1 MLPCKNRAERTDCSK
16 LKMVSHVKSIKFHA
30 NLFWGGT
37 PPKTITWLSGK
48 SPHFVREQ
56 PSTHSCLG
64 IFQLA
69 MFGIFGWVV
78 PKTATNCHLSHKKT
92 SYILSLT
99 LVVKNSDPKIMVYEI
114 IPDYNWVAYVIPYI
128 TLPQSEADFC
138 SFASWTAKL
147 HRSWTHML
155 RWFFFLARSSP

>member
-1 MLPCKNRAERTDCSK
+1 MQTFFEGVHHQKR
-16 LKMVSHVKSIKFHA
+16 SHDYLENHLILLGNNHRLMK
-30 NLFWGGT
+30 
-37 PPKTITWLSGK
+37 
-48 SPHFVREQ
+48 
-56 PSTHSCLG
+56 CLG

-99 LVVKNSDPKIMVYEI
+99 LVVKNSDPKIMVYER

-128 TLPQSEADFC
+128 TSTNQRPICVHLHHF
-138 SFASWTAKL
+138 TKL
-147 HRSWTHML
+147 DRSWTHML
-155 RWFFFLARSSP
+155 RWFLFLARSSP